1 MAPIT
6 RLPTLAMVAV
16 SPAWYWVPPTVKLT
30 TLTGPSTLLVPVRTL
45 PVTAVSSLVVTV
57 SLMSVKLSS
66 TGVTLMVRVEVT
78 LLPEPSVTV

>member
-1 MAPIT
+1 
-6 RLPTLAMVAV
+6 MV
-16 SPAWYWVPPTVKLT
+16 KFT

-45 PVTAVSSLVVTV
+45 PVRAASSRVETV
-57 SLMSVKLSS
+57 SLASVKLSS

>member
-1 MAPIT
+1 
-6 RLPTLAMVAV
+6 MV
-16 SPAWYWVPPTVKLT
+16 KFT

>member
-1 MAPIT
+1 M
-6 RLPTLAMVAV
+6 
-16 SPAWYWVPPTVKLT
+16 VKLT

-45 PVTAVSSLVVTV
+45 PVTAVSSAVVTV
-57 SLMSVKLSS
+57 SLRSLKLSS

>member
-1 MAPIT
+1 
-6 RLPTLAMVAV
+6 MV
-16 SPAWYWVPPTVKLT
+16 KFT

-45 PVTAVSSLVVTV
+45 PVTAVSSAVLTL
-57 SLMSVKLSS
+57 SLRSLKLSS

>member
-1 MAPIT
+1 
-6 RLPTLAMVAV
+6 MV
-16 SPAWYWVPPTVKLT
+16 KFT

-45 PVTAVSSLVVTV
+45 PVTAVSSLVVTL
-57 SLMSVKLSS
+57 SLRSVKLSS

>member
-1 MAPIT
+1 M
-6 RLPTLAMVAV
+6 L
-16 SPAWYWVPPTVKLT
+16 KFT

-45 PVTAVSSLVVTV
+45 PVTAVSSAVVTV
-57 SLMSVKLSS
+57 SLRSVKLSS

>member
-1 MAPIT
+1 M
-6 RLPTLAMVAV
+6 
-16 SPAWYWVPPTVKLT
+16 VKLT
-30 TLTGPSTLLVPVRTL
+30 TLTGPSTLEVPVNTL
-45 PVTAVSSLVVTV
+45 PVTAVSSLVVTL

>member
-1 MAPIT
+1 MAPIA
-6 RLPTLAMVAV
+6 RVPTLAMVAV

-30 TLTGPSTLLVPVRTL
+30 TLTGPSTLEVPVRML
-45 PVTAVSSLVVTV
+45 PVTAVSSWVETV
-57 SLMSVKLSS
+57 SLASVKLSS

>member
-1 MAPIT
+1 M
-6 RLPTLAMVAV
+6 
-16 SPAWYWVPPTVKLT
+16 VKLT

-45 PVTAVSSLVVTV
+45 PVTAVSSLVVTF
-57 SLMSVKLSS
+57 SLRSVKLSS

>member
-1 MAPIT
+1 M
-6 RLPTLAMVAV
+6 
-16 SPAWYWVPPTVKLT
+16 KLT
-30 TLTGPSTLLVPVRTL
+30 TLTGPSTLEVPVNTL

-57 SLMSVKLSS
+57 SLRSLKLSS

>member
-1 MAPIT
+1 M
-6 RLPTLAMVAV
+6 
-16 SPAWYWVPPTVKLT
+16 VKLT

-45 PVTAVSSLVVTV
+45 PVTAVSSAVLTL

>member
-1 MAPIT
+1 M
-6 RLPTLAMVAV
+6 
-16 SPAWYWVPPTVKLT
+16 VKLT

-57 SLMSVKLSS
+57 SLRSVKLSS
-66 TGVTLMVRVEVT
+66 TGVTLMFRVEVT

>member
-1 MAPIT
+1 
-6 RLPTLAMVAV
+6 MV
-16 SPAWYWVPPTVKLT
+16 KFT

-45 PVTAVSSLVVTV
+45 PVTAVSSLVLTL
-57 SLMSVKLSS
+57 SLRSVKLSS

>member
-1 MAPIT
+1 M
-6 RLPTLAMVAV
+6 
-16 SPAWYWVPPTVKLT
+16 VKLT

-45 PVTAVSSLVVTV
+45 PVTAVSSLVVTL

>member
-1 MAPIT
+1 
-6 RLPTLAMVAV
+6 MV
-16 SPAWYWVPPTVKLT
+16 KFT

-45 PVTAVSSLVVTV
+45 PVTAVSSLVVTL
-57 SLMSVKLSS
+57 SLRSLKLSL

>member
-1 MAPIT
+1 M
-6 RLPTLAMVAV
+6 
-16 SPAWYWVPPTVKLT
+16 VKLT

-45 PVTAVSSLVVTV
+45 PVTAVSSLVVTL
-57 SLMSVKLSS
+57 SLRSVKLSS

>member
-1 MAPIT
+1 
-6 RLPTLAMVAV
+6 MV
-16 SPAWYWVPPTVKLT
+16 KFT

-45 PVTAVSSLVVTV
+45 PVTAVSSAVVTL
-57 SLMSVKLSS
+57 SLRSVKLSS